1 MSYHL
6 VHPLRLRSSLMD
18 CDVAQLPSF
27 HYGKL
32 LPMNNLT
39 AASGSSSCC
48 EGAFT
53 PNLTARIN
61 PMFGHD
67 PPPSS
72 PRTWGV
78 DKTTTQL
85 LCPCLCYNYL
95 SHHHFMFL
103 FIYIFA
109 FTRKRS
115 QSLLQVVTLIA
126 YLHLV
131 FYNLPQ
137 GSPFLS
143 VSCQCFIPFLLPCR
157 KLHRCHRRNDV
168 KAH

>member
-18 CDVAQLPSF
+18 CDIAQLPSF

-32 LPMNNLT
+32 LAMNNLT

-53 PNLTARIN
+53 PNLTAPLN

-67 PPPSS
+67 PLCHLHVHKLLTKLQLNFYVHVFVII
-72 PRTWGV
+72 TWA
-78 DKTTTQL
+78 TMTL
-85 LCPCLCYNYL
+85 
-95 SHHHFMFL
+95 F
-103 FIYIFA
+103 FIYMFFA
-109 FTRKRS
+109 FTRIRS
-115 QSLLQVVTLIA
+115 QSLLQVIILIA
-126 YLHLV
+126 DLHLV

-143 VSCQCFIPFLLPCR
+143 VCCQCLIPFLLPCR
-157 KLHRCHRRNDV
+157 KLHRCHRRSNV